1 MFDALAKKITQEMS
15 ESEIYQILHSEK
27 AEFNK
32 GLVELSDRVKS
43 GENIDDV
50 IASIQESSPSAL
62 FLKIIENELRN
73 DTVSYIESEYIR
85 GMELSSFKE
94 LIKYSLDNIIISKE
108 SEKEV
113 AKHLHIDKTQFGY
126 LVKFMNTANDLII
139 IKRFT
144 KNNFSIAMFDLFRLE
159 AEKIEYIWHLFEESK
174 SSLITAALLNAV
186 TSIRRANNNL
196 DFLYELLSSLGEE

>member
-27 AEFNK
+27 TEFNK

-43 GENIDDV
+43 GKNIDDV
-50 IASIQESSPSAL
+50 IASIQESSPSTI
-62 FLKIIENELRN
+62 FLKIIENELHN
-73 DTVSYIESEYIR
+73 NTVSYIESEYIR

-126 LVKFMNTANDLII
+126 LVKFMNTANDLLI

-159 AEKIEYIWHLFEESK
+159 AEKIEYIWNLFEESK

-196 DFLYELLSSLGEE
+196 DFLYELLSSLGKE